1 MDVMLN
7 KSGYKILI
15 ILLLLP
21 TTVVTGCTGEPRE
34 NTNVSQ
40 ENSAH
45 APLVAQRGMPAP
57 DFELQDTSGKVW
69 KLSGLRGQVVFV
81 NFWATWCP
89 PCREEMPSMLELHKA
104 MPQDRFKMLTILSN
118 DDPTLAINFLAKVGA
133 DFPVL
138 LDPLAETGK
147 AYGLT
152 GVPETFIVDKKGV
165 LRQKYLGPRHW
176 SSVEAQKM
184 IMSYINS

>member
-1 MDVMLN
+1 MPIKFVF
-7 KSGYKILI
+7 KLI
-15 ILLLLP
+15 ILLLVLVM
-21 TTVVTGCTGEPRE
+21 TVIGCSKPEEKTK
-34 NTNVSQ
+34 
-40 ENSAH
+40 
-45 APLVAQRGMPAP
+45 APLVAQKGLLAP

-69 KLSGLRGQVVFV
+69 KLSALRGQVVFI

-89 PCREEMPSMLELHKA
+89 PCREEMPSMQELHKV

-118 DDPTLAINFLAKVGA
+118 DEPALAKNFLAKVGA

-138 LDPLAETGK
+138 LDLLSKTAK

-152 GVPETFIVDKKGV
+152 GVPETFIVDKEGV
-165 LRQKYLGPRHW
+165 LRQKYLGPRDW

-184 IMSYINS
+184 IMSYINR